1 MSTVYFQ
8 THPSQKCFMSSV
20 DLHTHYSRQVIDS
33 ISVKATVIIMNV
45 YGFGSFLIIS
55 SITTSELWQE
65 NFESYPLK
73 SHPLVLTSFDIGT
86 CHIVLRSI
94 WMQLFK
100 IKSSEF
106 QHYVYN
112 CWKNYKNVRYSPLFK
127 IKSSELPSFGVFFST
142 STKDYA
148 HQSVYLQRLQM
159 LHVIMLIW
167 FRFLSEV

>member
-1 MSTVYFQ
+1 
-8 THPSQKCFMSSV
+8 
-20 DLHTHYSRQVIDS
+20 
-33 ISVKATVIIMNV
+33 
-45 YGFGSFLIIS
+45 
-55 SITTSELWQE
+55 
-65 NFESYPLK
+65 
-73 SHPLVLTSFDIGT
+73 
-86 CHIVLRSI
+86 
-94 WMQLFK
+94 MQLFK